1 MVRSYRDIL
10 KNRSPEDQKGFFANI
25 AIRDTMGMG
34 SETDTLN
41 ILHIVASLRKFK
53 FLELLISKG
62 ADVNV
67 KSLTRLSV
75 LASALGGDVSET
87 HDHKKHD
94 QIQEETL
101 RLIDILLKNKANP
114 NLPGAFISPL
124 QMHLLQCSTGYSS
137 WCPSDDIIAK
147 LLAHGCDVNA
157 VADDNA
163 NITRIRH
170 ACRFMF
176 RRKQLKERYG
186 EYIDHAIYFRGQSEI
201 YDTPV
206 RIIQN

>member
-53 FLELLISKG
+53 FLELVISKG

-114 NLPGAFISPL
+114 NLPGDYISPL